1 MEEKMQQEKQKGITT
16 DKEKINDV
24 DTMSEE
30 DIVENQGTIDTY
42 YNNDIEKIPAEK
54 TTSSAANDMDVIT
67 KSTTFRNSPIV
78 VPSTETTASA
88 TTTEKQLSL
97 NEGEVDG
104 FASMSQ
110 KTVTEISV
118 EKVNV
123 IEIRPDGS
131 SGHIIPSIYQA
142 SQT

>member
-1 MEEKMQQEKQKGITT
+1 MQKEKQKGRANE
-16 DKEKINDV
+16 EKINDV
-24 DTMSEE
+24 DTSDEG
-30 DIVENQGTIDTY
+30 IGENQGTIDTY
-42 YNNDIEKIPAEK
+42 YNNEIEKIPAER
-54 TTSSAANDMDVIT
+54 TTSTTTNDGDGIT
-67 KSTTFRNSPIV
+67 RPTTTFRNGPIV
-78 VPSTETTASA
+78 VSATETTASA
-88 TTTEKQLSL
+88 TTTESSL

-104 FASMSQ
+104 MKLKS
-110 KTVTEISV
+110 VTEISV